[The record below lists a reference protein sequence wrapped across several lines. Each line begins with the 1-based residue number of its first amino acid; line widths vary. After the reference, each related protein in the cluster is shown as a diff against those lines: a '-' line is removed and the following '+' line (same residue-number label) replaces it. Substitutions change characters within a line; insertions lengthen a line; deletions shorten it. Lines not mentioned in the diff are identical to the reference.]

1 LVAGIYQ
8 YGRTPFDQCTELTL
22 TPGIFGKG
30 IVALRQVQVP
40 RGTYGYSQYPV
51 FLIDFNRQSVLIKNI
66 VNKEKK
72 V

>member
-8 YGRTPFDQCTELTL
+8 YGRTPFDQCAELTL

-30 IVALRQVQVP
+30 TAALRQVQVP
-40 RGTYGYSQYPV
+40 RGAQGYSRYPV

-66 VNKEKK
+66 VNKENK